1 MVSINTCLMVDLK
14 GQVASESIEP
24 AQYSRTGG
32 QSDTAQGAVAAP
44 EFREE
49 LTHQAKALGYI

>member
-1 MVSINTCLMVDLK
+1 MVDLK